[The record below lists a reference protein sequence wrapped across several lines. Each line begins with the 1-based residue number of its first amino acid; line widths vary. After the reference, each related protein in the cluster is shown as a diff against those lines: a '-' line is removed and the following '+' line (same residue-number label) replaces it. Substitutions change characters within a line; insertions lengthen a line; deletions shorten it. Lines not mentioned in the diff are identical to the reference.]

1 MNMYKETKRQRTKAL
16 VVKNAYKHVWQPHET
31 TKPEY
36 YGSFDIKKN
45 FNVLP
50 LPGGSVSYLDLTGS
64 DQIVDVIESLLHCFT
79 YWHQAMVPK
88 DQHLKQTK

>member
-1 MNMYKETKRQRTKAL
+1 MYDNHMKQQSQNITDRLTLK
-16 VVKNAYKHVWQPHET
+16 
-31 TKPEY
+31 
-36 YGSFDIKKN
+36 I

>member
-1 MNMYKETKRQRTKAL
+1 MYDNHMKQQSQNITDRLTL
-16 VVKNAYKHVWQPHET
+16 
-31 TKPEY
+31 
-36 YGSFDIKKN
+36 KN

-64 DQIVDVIESLLHCFT
+64 DQIVDVIESLLHRFT

>member
-1 MNMYKETKRQRTKAL
+1 MYDNHMKQQSQNITDRLTLK
-16 VVKNAYKHVWQPHET
+16 
-31 TKPEY
+31 
-36 YGSFDIKKN
+36 I

-79 YWHQAMVPK
+79 Y
-88 DQHLKQTK
+88 